1 MNFREVAAI
10 ILTAFVIAV
19 ALSAAMAPQA
29 EEHISIIAKR
39 DVKHRFAP

>member
-1 MNFREVAAI
+1 MNFREVAAT

-29 EEHISIIAKR
+29 EEHSIIAKR
-39 DVKHRFAP
+39 NLKHQFAP